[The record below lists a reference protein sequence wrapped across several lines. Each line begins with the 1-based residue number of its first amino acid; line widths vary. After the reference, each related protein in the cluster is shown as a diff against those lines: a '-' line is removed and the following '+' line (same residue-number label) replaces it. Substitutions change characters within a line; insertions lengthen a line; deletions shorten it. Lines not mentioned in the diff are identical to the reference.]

1 MGLHTLPE
9 FASAPETHLKS
20 LAVRNLL
27 RGRLLGLPMG
37 QDVAVQLGV
46 TALTPAEASSGRHSA
61 LIVSLGFDTKTPL
74 WFYILKEA
82 EVKQGGQRLG
92 EVGSRLVVE
101 TFHGLIEGSD
111 HSILKQAGWK
121 PSLPAQHADHFT
133 MNDLLLFVDDLNPLG
148 DGP

>member
-1 MGLHTLPE
+1 M
-9 FASAPETHLKS
+9 
-20 LAVRNLL
+20 V
-27 RGRLLGLPMG
+27 
-37 QDVAVQLGV
+37 V
-46 TALTPAEASSGRHSA
+46 
-61 LIVSLGFDTKTPL
+61 
-74 WFYILKEA
+74 
-82 EVKQGGQRLG
+82 
-92 EVGSRLVVE
+92 VGSRLVVE